1 MKKGRENKKEC
12 LKLNDRRTFVQ
23 ADRGGEHK
31 RRDSMM
37 VVVLLHNVRCY
48 SDSRVIE
55 LNLGRVQAATELASR
70 SK

>member
-1 MKKGRENKKEC
+1 M
-12 LKLNDRRTFVQ
+12 T
-23 ADRGGEHK
+23 GERSCKQIAEESIK

-48 SDSRVIE
+48 SDPRVIE